1 MNIKKNFIDIA
12 RPDVARSRGVSYRD
26 LIVPFSATC
35 NDTLSGPKPGI
46 FMNRCCS
53 AGLNVVTGLCL
64 LASLALGGC
73 AQTLRQQNLSSNSSS
88 PPDSVD
94 FSQLGIPAAAEPA
107 APRTAETQ
115 TTEEP
120 LTVRGQDSGF
130 SLPPNVAATTP
141 TPSPGGG
148 GFTRGPVP
156 VSGQNVQPPLVQPQ
170 AAINAA
176 DPRLAQNGVG
186 GYQAQVQPSPSY
198 GLPAPPSG
206 YQAQSNQP
214 VTVNQQTFGQQGG
227 FGGQQQF
234 QPQQP
239 GMVGAPIEPINPN
252 FVDPLSNEPPPL
264 VMPRVRTVPV
274 DVFVTPART
283 GRFMVGGAVNS
294 DAGVTGQIV
303 LDERNFDILRF
314 PRSFQ
319 DLFSGYAFRGAGQT
333 FRLEAVPGSDF
344 QRYMMSFGQ
353 PYLFGYLPLS
363 LSVQGFLFDRRYRDW
378 DESRLGGRVQLGYRV
393 TNELSVS
400 TAIRAEN
407 VDFDN
412 VRVPGVPYVDQF
424 IGTHELYSGS
434 VRLSHDTRDIP
445 FAPTEGH
452 LFELTFEQTFGS
464 FDYSRLQADLRNYYL
479 LRERADHSGRHTIAV
494 SHRLGLSGEDTPIF
508 ENFFAGGYSTMRG
521 FDFRGASPVLSDVQV
536 GGRLSLLGSVEYQF
550 PLTADDATK
559 GVVFVDY
566 GTVEREIELER
577 ENFRVAPGFGFRVS
591 MPALGPAPLAFDFAF
606 PVAHADTD
614 DRQVFSF
621 FMGFSR

>member
-1 MNIKKNFIDIA
+1 MLLSD
-12 RPDVARSRGVSYRD
+12 
-26 LIVPFSATC
+26 TC
-35 NDTLSGPKPGI
+35 SEKLSGPKPGI
-46 FMNRCCS
+46 FMNRS
-53 AGLNVVTGLCL
+53 LSGPSNVATGLCL
-64 LASLALGGC
+64 LACLLLGGC
-73 AQTLRQQNLSSNSSS
+73 AQTLQKQNLTGNNT
-88 PPDSVD
+88 PPESVD
-94 FSQLGIPAAAEPA
+94 FGQLGISPTPTAAQPASDQTPADESMAADESF
-107 APRTAETQ
+107 TI
-115 TTEEP
+115 
-120 LTVRGQDSGF
+120 RGQDPGYA
-130 SLPPNVAATTP
+130 LPPGVAATAP

-170 AAINAA
+170 ATAA
-176 DPRLAQNGVG
+176 VGGAYGTQATDPRVAQNGVG
-186 GYQAQVQPSPSY
+186 GYQEPVQPAPSY
-198 GLPAPPSG
+198 GLPAPQPN
-206 YQAQSNQP
+206 YQNYNNQP
-214 VTVNQQTFGQQGG
+214 VVPNQQTFGQAPVA
-227 FGGQQQF
+227 
-234 QPQQP
+234 PQS
-239 GMVGAPIEPINPN
+239 GMIGAPIEPINPN

-363 LSVQGFLFDRRYRDW
+363 LSVQGFLFDRQYRDW

-393 TNELSVS
+393 TNELSLS

-407 VDFDN
+407 VDFGD
-412 VRVPGVPYVDQF
+412 VRVPGIPYVDQF
-424 IGTHELYSGS
+424 VGDHELYSGS

-452 LFELTFEQTFGS
+452 LFEVTFEQTFGS
-464 FDYSRLQADLRNYYL
+464 YDYSRIQADLRNYYL

-494 SHRLGLSGEDTPIF
+494 TNSVGFSGADTPIF

-521 FDFRGASPVLSDVQV
+521 FDFRGASPVLSNGSDNVQV
-536 GGRLSLLGSVEYQF
+536 GGRLSVLGSVEYQF

-566 GTVEREIELER
+566 GTVEREIEIKR

>member
-1 MNIKKNFIDIA
+1 MLFPA
-12 RPDVARSRGVSYRD
+12 TRSE
-26 LIVPFSATC
+26 
-35 NDTLSGPKPGI
+35 TLSGLKPGI
-46 FMNRCCS
+46 YMNRSLS
-53 AGLNVVTGLCL
+53 APSNIAAGLCL
-64 LASLALGGC
+64 LACLAFSGC
-73 AQTLRQQNLSSNSSS
+73 AHLRQQNVATSDS
-88 PPDSVD
+88 PPDAVD
-94 FSQLGIPAAAEPA
+94 FSKLGITPPTDAAPAADSSTPA
-107 APRTAETQ
+107 IAA
-115 TTEEP
+115 EEP
-120 LTVRGQDSGF
+120 LTIRGQDSGF
-130 SLPPNVAATTP
+130 SVPPGVATSAP

-170 AAINAA
+170 AATAGGA
-176 DPRLAQNGVG
+176 YGTTATDPRVAQNGVG
-186 GYQAQVQPSPSY
+186 GYQAQVQPAPNY
-198 GLPAPPSG
+198 GLPAPPAD
-206 YQAQSNQP
+206 YQNYNNQP
-214 VTVNQQTFGQQGG
+214 VVPNQQTFGQ
-227 FGGQQQF
+227 
-234 QPQQP
+234 PPVAPQP
-239 GMVGAPIEPINPN
+239 GMIGAPIEPINPN

-363 LSVQGFLFDRRYRDW
+363 LSVQGFLFDRQYRDW

-393 TNELSVS
+393 TNELSLS

-407 VDFDN
+407 VDFGD
-412 VRVPGVPYVDQF
+412 VRVPGIPYVDQYV
-424 IGTHELYSGS
+424 GNHELYSGS

-452 LFELTFEQTFGS
+452 LFEVTFEQTFGS
-464 FDYSRLQADLRNYYL
+464 YDYSRIQADLRNYYL

-494 SHRLGLSGEDTPIF
+494 TNSVGFSGADTPIF

-521 FDFRGASPVLSDVQV
+521 FDFRGASPVITSGSDNVQV
-536 GGRLSLLGSVEYQF
+536 GGRLSVLGSVEYQF

-566 GTVEREIELER
+566 GTVEREIEIKR